1 MSSSGRRISQVMRQ
15 IASNQNAPAG
25 SGFGLPSPIARGLGR
40 AGEISSMN
48 SSLPNQS
55 GFGQMLASLQLLR
68 NMPNINVGE
77 LSSLVGQSQDLP
89 LRGDLSEP
97 DLSEFDTDDIDE
109 DDDSDPEPD
118 PE

>member
-1 MSSSGRRISQVMRQ
+1 MTSSGRRISQVMQQ
-15 IASNQNAPAG
+15 ISRNQNAPSG

-40 AGEISSMN
+40 AGEIANMN

-68 NMPNINVGE
+68 NMPNIDSGE
-77 LSSLVGQSQDLP
+77 LSSLLGQSQNLP

-97 DLSEFDTDDIDE
+97 DLSEFDTDDIG
-109 DDDSDPEPD
+109 DDDDDTDPED
-118 PE
+118 NG